1 MSKLSFLQ
9 FMQERDQ
16 LDEAFNSA
24 PYELTMGKKNAGDVF
39 FTFIDEDEK
48 EYRIQF
54 YTPQGL
60 GKSVRQVFIGQKR
73 GSVYPDAIAR
83 FKNPMRVIA
92 SMIEATKQFMAT
104 PLGKTIDGFAVN
116 FSKKALDRGMTLIPK
131 IIRQSG
137 LKQKLNVMD
146 LTYAPVPDRG
156 YVWLVRKG
164 KDPAQVFDGPKM
176 QGITWDDPDKVG
188 DVPVQNSV
196 DGVVG
201 GTGQTIVVGV
211 DFRSEMEDLD
221 ISVSGND
228 ITVMDGRKLVVS
240 FTDPETARIISGM
253 KTPSAAI
260 TNFMQKTNPGRYTGN
275 IKVNSTSTRSGKKYE
290 FIASDSSG
298 KQLFN
303 LNVEDSRKTNLG
315 TGAGSSEIEV
325 NREWY
330 NSSDTGLKLKSGRDP
345 IRGNYVRLISGSK
358 EVAAFYGYDFD
369 KYPDGT
375 EVSWNMKR
383 GFTNQD
389 LVGASM
395 TKQKKGMYDQYTF
408 KKGAQIILVVDVDTS
423 NDTSNDNGWK
433 LTKADATQPML
444 VWAGKEKGRLVTANI
459 APHYNEPG
467 VYVGAYMNEKPVRGQ
482 SADFI
487 TRQLKLP
494 QVPINILNDFTTA
507 STKFWKGSQNS
518 SDRNNPANIIGSGT
532 AVIDAKRLGAREVN
546 VERFKNGVRMR
557 SQNGDVDI
565 SISDPDF
572 SNAASAT
579 DAATASVVVKN
590 GRYEGAINSKRKIAR
605 TSNEQGTEWDIIG
618 VNGETLVSIKLNK
631 VSKSASDSTEGATS
645 VDQLRDSGFIA
656 RVLGIIDTNVGL
668 DTSILPGE
676 NIRRVGAGR
685 YTTAGGLVIVVNF
698 TNVLAGFVQY
708 SVFSEIAEEENVAKG
723 SARDVANA
731 VIASIF
737 EVAKTQYTGKWEISA
752 VPTSAPYPIKAIRRS
767 RGWGYVETANWTL
780 TVSDAVLNRVKPGK
794 TALLELIKEPPRGKH
809 PLEIIPEKG
818 DKTLMLKDRI
828 TGAIYGSIDLNAQGA
843 DLVNS
848 GTLKMPR
855 NAMVF
860 GETDSGFS
868 IRWDVNFPETGKYAG
883 TSMITNVTYYY
894 DKGKVAFT
902 PIVSQKGR
910 TLNNPKTYELTLN
923 KDVVQSMIDEISS
936 RMEYLSRNLQ
946 QLKSQ
951 SYNPNQVFLNDITI
965 TDKGEVIWNDYNLSD
980 GKVTQ
985 IMLSMISA
993 ENKRLE
999 KVANTPDINI
1009 TLPKKQAEVV
1019 EFINRMIDIDLT
1031 PYVRTPKKR
1040 DVVLFDSSELSMNQL
1055 NNIERLGRETGKWSL
1070 QPNGG
1075 MGHALLLKSTSH
1087 NPKDDLAAYADSIRD
1102 NAPKGRDLDWQI
1114 YASRD
1119 GQTLNVDWDITFR
1132 RNTTEGA
1139 YREFKAQ
1146 IDRANQYLQTLYR
1159 DAKSKGYNPTEPNLM
1174 TLDSAQQSDQW
1185 ARDYGEGAYSE
1196 YEQSLGGNMQ
1206 IKI

>member
-188 DVPVQNSV
+188 DVPVQNNTPDVGVSSSV
-196 DGVVG
+196 D
-201 GTGQTIVVGV
+201 
-211 DFRSEMEDLD
+211 
-221 ISVSGND
+221 
-228 ITVMDGRKLVVS
+228 
-240 FTDPETARIISGM
+240 
-253 KTPSAAI
+253 
-260 TNFMQKTNPGRYTGN
+260 
-275 IKVNSTSTRSGKKYE
+275 NS
-290 FIASDSSG
+290 
-298 KQLFN
+298 
-303 LNVEDSRKTNLG
+303 
-315 TGAGSSEIEV
+315 
-325 NREWY
+325 
-330 NSSDTGLKLKSGRDP
+330 
-345 IRGNYVRLISGSK
+345 
-358 EVAAFYGYDFD
+358 
-369 KYPDGT
+369 
-375 EVSWNMKR
+375 
-383 GFTNQD
+383 
-389 LVGASM
+389 
-395 TKQKKGMYDQYTF
+395 
-408 KKGAQIILVVDVDTS
+408 
-423 NDTSNDNGWK
+423 NGWK
-433 LTKADATQPML
+433 LTSNGDQPML
-444 VWAGKEKGRLVTANI
+444 IWAGKERGRTNTANI

-487 TRQLKLP
+487 ARQLKLP
-494 QVPINILNDFTTA
+494 QVPISILNDFTTA
-507 STKFWKGSQNS
+507 STKFWKGSQQKS
-518 SDRNNPANIIGSGT
+518 APVVPAGSDRNNPANIIGSGT

-631 VSKSASDSTEGATS
+631 VSKSASDSTESATS

-685 YTTAGGLVIVVNF
+685 YTTAGGLVIIVNF

-723 SARDVANA
+723 SARDVAKA

-752 VPTSAPYPIKAIRRS
+752 VPTSAPYPIKAKI
-767 RGWGYVETANWTL
+767 
-780 TVSDAVLNRVKPGK
+780 
-794 TALLELIKEPPRGKH
+794 
-809 PLEIIPEKG
+809 
-818 DKTLMLKDRI
+818 
-828 TGAIYGSIDLNAQGA
+828 
-843 DLVNS
+843 
-848 GTLKMPR
+848 
-855 NAMVF
+855 
-860 GETDSGFS
+860 
-868 IRWDVNFPETGKYAG
+868 
-883 TSMITNVTYYY
+883 
-894 DKGKVAFT
+894 
-902 PIVSQKGR
+902 GR
-910 TLNNPKTYELTLN
+910 AH
-923 KDVVQSMIDEISS
+923 V
-936 RMEYLSRNLQ
+936 
-946 QLKSQ
+946 
-951 SYNPNQVFLNDITI
+951 
-965 TDKGEVIWNDYNLSD
+965 
-980 GKVTQ
+980 
-985 IMLSMISA
+985 
-993 ENKRLE
+993 
-999 KVANTPDINI
+999 
-1009 TLPKKQAEVV
+1009 
-1019 EFINRMIDIDLT
+1019 
-1031 PYVRTPKKR
+1031 
-1040 DVVLFDSSELSMNQL
+1040 
-1055 NNIERLGRETGKWSL
+1055 
-1070 QPNGG
+1070 
-1075 MGHALLLKSTSH
+1075 
-1087 NPKDDLAAYADSIRD
+1087 
-1102 NAPKGRDLDWQI
+1102 
-1114 YASRD
+1114 
-1119 GQTLNVDWDITFR
+1119 
-1132 RNTTEGA
+1132 
-1139 YREFKAQ
+1139 
-1146 IDRANQYLQTLYR
+1146 
-1159 DAKSKGYNPTEPNLM
+1159 
-1174 TLDSAQQSDQW
+1174 
-1185 ARDYGEGAYSE
+1185 
-1196 YEQSLGGNMQ
+1196 
-1206 IKI
+1206 

>member
-39 FTFIDEDEK
+39 FTFVDEDEK

-188 DVPVQNSV
+188 DVPVQNNTPNVGVSSSV
-196 DGVVG
+196 D
-201 GTGQTIVVGV
+201 
-211 DFRSEMEDLD
+211 
-221 ISVSGND
+221 
-228 ITVMDGRKLVVS
+228 
-240 FTDPETARIISGM
+240 
-253 KTPSAAI
+253 
-260 TNFMQKTNPGRYTGN
+260 
-275 IKVNSTSTRSGKKYE
+275 NS
-290 FIASDSSG
+290 
-298 KQLFN
+298 
-303 LNVEDSRKTNLG
+303 
-315 TGAGSSEIEV
+315 
-325 NREWY
+325 
-330 NSSDTGLKLKSGRDP
+330 
-345 IRGNYVRLISGSK
+345 
-358 EVAAFYGYDFD
+358 
-369 KYPDGT
+369 
-375 EVSWNMKR
+375 
-383 GFTNQD
+383 
-389 LVGASM
+389 
-395 TKQKKGMYDQYTF
+395 
-408 KKGAQIILVVDVDTS
+408 
-423 NDTSNDNGWK
+423 NGWK
-433 LTKADATQPML
+433 LTSNGDQPML
-444 VWAGKEKGRLVTANI
+444 IWAGKERGRTNTANI

-487 TRQLKLP
+487 ARQLKLP
-494 QVPINILNDFTTA
+494 QVPISILNDFTTA

-631 VSKSASDSTEGATS
+631 VSKSASDSTEGVTS

-848 GTLKMPR
+848 GTLKIPS

-860 GETDSGFS
+860 GETVNGMS

-910 TLNNPKTYELTLN
+910 TLNNPKTYELPLN
-923 KDVVQSMIDEISS
+923 KDMVQSVIDEISS
-936 RMEYLSRNLQ
+936 KMVYLSRNLQ

-999 KVANTPDINI
+999 KVANKPDINI

-1070 QPNGG
+1070 QSNGG
-1075 MGHALLLKSTSH
+1075 MGHALF
-1087 NPKDDLAAYADSIRD
+1087 
-1102 NAPKGRDLDWQI
+1102 
-1114 YASRD
+1114 
-1119 GQTLNVDWDITFR
+1119 LNVW
-1132 RNTTEGA
+1132 
-1139 YREFKAQ
+1139 
-1146 IDRANQYLQTLYR
+1146 
-1159 DAKSKGYNPTEPNLM
+1159 
-1174 TLDSAQQSDQW
+1174 
-1185 ARDYGEGAYSE
+1185 
-1196 YEQSLGGNMQ
+1196 
-1206 IKI
+1206 

>member
-188 DVPVQNSV
+188 DVPVQNNTPDVGVSSSV
-196 DGVVG
+196 D
-201 GTGQTIVVGV
+201 
-211 DFRSEMEDLD
+211 
-221 ISVSGND
+221 
-228 ITVMDGRKLVVS
+228 
-240 FTDPETARIISGM
+240 
-253 KTPSAAI
+253 
-260 TNFMQKTNPGRYTGN
+260 
-275 IKVNSTSTRSGKKYE
+275 NS
-290 FIASDSSG
+290 
-298 KQLFN
+298 
-303 LNVEDSRKTNLG
+303 
-315 TGAGSSEIEV
+315 
-325 NREWY
+325 
-330 NSSDTGLKLKSGRDP
+330 
-345 IRGNYVRLISGSK
+345 
-358 EVAAFYGYDFD
+358 
-369 KYPDGT
+369 
-375 EVSWNMKR
+375 
-383 GFTNQD
+383 
-389 LVGASM
+389 
-395 TKQKKGMYDQYTF
+395 
-408 KKGAQIILVVDVDTS
+408 
-423 NDTSNDNGWK
+423 NGWK
-433 LTKADATQPML
+433 LTSNGDQPML
-444 VWAGKEKGRLVTANI
+444 LWAGKERGRMNTANI

-487 TRQLKLP
+487 ARQLKLP
-494 QVPINILNDFTTA
+494 QVPISILNDFTTA
-507 STKFWKGSQNS
+507 STKFWKGSQQKS
-518 SDRNNPANIIGSGT
+518 APVVPAGSDRNNPANIIGSGT

-605 TSNEQGTEWDIIG
+605 ISNEQGTEWDIIG

-708 SVFSEIAEEENVAKG
+708 SVFSEIAEEESVAKG

-780 TVSDAVLNRVKPGK
+780 KVSDAVLNRVKPGN
-794 TALLELIKEPPRGKH
+794 TALLELIKEPSRGKH

-860 GETDSGFS
+860 GETVNGMSITWSG
-868 IRWDVNFPETGKYAG
+868 VNFPKTGKYDGAVL
-883 TSMITNVTYYY
+883 TTNVTYYY

-902 PIVSQKGR
+902 PMISQKGR
-910 TLNNPKTYELTLN
+910 LLNNPKTYELPLK
-923 KDVVQSMIDEISS
+923 KDIVQALIDEISS
-936 RMEYLSRNLQ
+936 KMEMISRNMQ
-946 QLKSQ
+946 
-951 SYNPNQVFLNDITI
+951 T
-965 TDKGEVIWNDYNLSD
+965 
-980 GKVTQ
+980 
-985 IMLSMISA
+985 
-993 ENKRLE
+993 
-999 KVANTPDINI
+999 
-1009 TLPKKQAEVV
+1009 
-1019 EFINRMIDIDLT
+1019 
-1031 PYVRTPKKR
+1031 
-1040 DVVLFDSSELSMNQL
+1040 
-1055 NNIERLGRETGKWSL
+1055 
-1070 QPNGG
+1070 
-1075 MGHALLLKSTSH
+1075 LKSTSH
-1087 NPKDDLAAYADSIRD
+1087 NPKQVFLDDISVDDNGSVLWRGYDMADRRTNEFMLGILSKETERLEKESSTAKKTGADLAAYADSIRD

-1174 TLDSAQQSDQW
+1174 TLASAQQSDQW
-1185 ARDYGEGAYSE
+1185 SQDNGESAYSE

>member
-39 FTFIDEDEK
+39 FTFVDEDDK

-188 DVPVQNSV
+188 DVPVQNNTPDVGVSSSV
-196 DGVVG
+196 D
-201 GTGQTIVVGV
+201 
-211 DFRSEMEDLD
+211 
-221 ISVSGND
+221 
-228 ITVMDGRKLVVS
+228 
-240 FTDPETARIISGM
+240 
-253 KTPSAAI
+253 
-260 TNFMQKTNPGRYTGN
+260 
-275 IKVNSTSTRSGKKYE
+275 NS
-290 FIASDSSG
+290 
-298 KQLFN
+298 
-303 LNVEDSRKTNLG
+303 
-315 TGAGSSEIEV
+315 
-325 NREWY
+325 
-330 NSSDTGLKLKSGRDP
+330 
-345 IRGNYVRLISGSK
+345 
-358 EVAAFYGYDFD
+358 
-369 KYPDGT
+369 
-375 EVSWNMKR
+375 
-383 GFTNQD
+383 
-389 LVGASM
+389 
-395 TKQKKGMYDQYTF
+395 
-408 KKGAQIILVVDVDTS
+408 
-423 NDTSNDNGWK
+423 NGWK
-433 LTKADATQPML
+433 LTSNGDQPML
-444 VWAGKEKGRLVTANI
+444 LWAGKERGRMNTANI

-487 TRQLKLP
+487 ARQLKLP
-494 QVPINILNDFTTA
+494 QVPISILNDFTMA
-507 STKFWKGSQNS
+507 STKFWKGSQ
-518 SDRNNPANIIGSGT
+518 
-532 AVIDAKRLGAREVN
+532 
-546 VERFKNGVRMR
+546 
-557 SQNGDVDI
+557 Q
-565 SISDPDF
+565 
-572 SNAASAT
+572 
-579 DAATASVVVKN
+579 
-590 GRYEGAINSKRKIAR
+590 
-605 TSNEQGTEWDIIG
+605 
-618 VNGETLVSIKLNK
+618 
-631 VSKSASDSTEGATS
+631 KSAPADSNTTIGATS
-645 VDQLRDSGFIA
+645 IDQLRDSGFIA
-656 RVLGIIDTNVGL
+656 RVLGIIDANI
-668 DTSILPGE
+668 DQKASHLPGE
-676 NIRRVGAGR
+676 SIKKIGQAR
-685 YTTAGGLVIVVNF
+685 YQTKGGLVIIVSFDSVDGKNL
-698 TNVLAGFVQY
+698 TYN
-708 SVFSEIAEEENVAKG
+708 VFSEIETQPGVISGDARLVANKIMETITDVAKH
-723 SARDVANA
+723 
-731 VIASIF
+731 
-737 EVAKTQYTGKWEISA
+737 QYTGKWEISA

-780 TVSDAVLNRVKPGK
+780 KVSDAVLNRVKPGN

-809 PLEIIPEKG
+809 LLVIIPEKG
-818 DKTLMLKDRI
+818 DKTLMLKDLI
-828 TGAIYGSIDLNAQGA
+828 TGTIYGSIDLNAQGT

-848 GTLKMPR
+848 GTLKIPS

-860 GETDSGFS
+860 GETVNGMS

-1139 YREFKAQ
+1139 YREFKSQ

>member
-188 DVPVQNSV
+188 DVPVQNNTP
-196 DGVVG
+196 D
-201 GTGQTIVVGV
+201 VGV
-211 DFRSEMEDLD
+211 S
-221 ISVSGND
+221 S
-228 ITVMDGRKLVVS
+228 
-240 FTDPETARIISGM
+240 
-253 KTPSAAI
+253 SAD
-260 TNFMQKTNPGRYTGN
+260 
-275 IKVNSTSTRSGKKYE
+275 NS
-290 FIASDSSG
+290 
-298 KQLFN
+298 
-303 LNVEDSRKTNLG
+303 
-315 TGAGSSEIEV
+315 
-325 NREWY
+325 
-330 NSSDTGLKLKSGRDP
+330 
-345 IRGNYVRLISGSK
+345 
-358 EVAAFYGYDFD
+358 
-369 KYPDGT
+369 
-375 EVSWNMKR
+375 
-383 GFTNQD
+383 
-389 LVGASM
+389 
-395 TKQKKGMYDQYTF
+395 
-408 KKGAQIILVVDVDTS
+408 
-423 NDTSNDNGWK
+423 NGWK
-433 LTKADATQPML
+433 LTSNGDQPML
-444 VWAGKEKGRLVTANI
+444 LWAGKERGRMNTANI

-487 TRQLKLP
+487 ARQLKLP
-494 QVPINILNDFTTA
+494 QVPISILNDFTTA

-605 TSNEQGTEWDIIG
+605 ISNEQGTEWDIIG

-780 TVSDAVLNRVKPGK
+780 TVSDAVLNRVKPGN

-828 TGAIYGSIDLNAQGA
+828 TGTIYGSIDLNAQGD

-860 GETDSGFS
+860 GETVNGMSITWSG
-868 IRWDVNFPETGKYAG
+868 VNFPKTGKYDGAVL
-883 TSMITNVTYYY
+883 TTNVTYYY
-894 DKGKVAFT
+894 DKGKVAIT
-902 PIVSQKGR
+902 PMVSNKGR
-910 TLNNPKTYELTLN
+910 TLNNPKTYELPLK
-923 KDVVQSMIDEISS
+923 KDIVQAVIDEISS
-936 RMEYLSRNLQ
+936 NMEMISRNMQ
-946 QLKSQ
+946 
-951 SYNPNQVFLNDITI
+951 T
-965 TDKGEVIWNDYNLSD
+965 
-980 GKVTQ
+980 
-985 IMLSMISA
+985 
-993 ENKRLE
+993 
-999 KVANTPDINI
+999 
-1009 TLPKKQAEVV
+1009 
-1019 EFINRMIDIDLT
+1019 
-1031 PYVRTPKKR
+1031 
-1040 DVVLFDSSELSMNQL
+1040 
-1055 NNIERLGRETGKWSL
+1055 
-1070 QPNGG
+1070 
-1075 MGHALLLKSTSH
+1075 LKSTSY
-1087 NPKDDLAAYADSIRD
+1087 NPKQVFLDDISVDNNGSVLWRGYDMADHRTNEFMLGILSKETERLEKESSTAKKTGADLAAYADSIRD

-1146 IDRANQYLQTLYR
+1146 IDRANQYLQTLYQ

-1174 TLDSAQQSDQW
+1174 TLASAQQSDQW
-1185 ARDYGEGAYSE
+1185 SQDNGESAYSE

>member
-1 MSKLSFLQ
+1 MSKPSFLQ

-188 DVPVQNSV
+188 DVPVQNNTPNVGVSSSV
-196 DGVVG
+196 D
-201 GTGQTIVVGV
+201 
-211 DFRSEMEDLD
+211 
-221 ISVSGND
+221 
-228 ITVMDGRKLVVS
+228 
-240 FTDPETARIISGM
+240 
-253 KTPSAAI
+253 
-260 TNFMQKTNPGRYTGN
+260 
-275 IKVNSTSTRSGKKYE
+275 NS
-290 FIASDSSG
+290 
-298 KQLFN
+298 
-303 LNVEDSRKTNLG
+303 
-315 TGAGSSEIEV
+315 
-325 NREWY
+325 
-330 NSSDTGLKLKSGRDP
+330 
-345 IRGNYVRLISGSK
+345 
-358 EVAAFYGYDFD
+358 
-369 KYPDGT
+369 
-375 EVSWNMKR
+375 
-383 GFTNQD
+383 
-389 LVGASM
+389 
-395 TKQKKGMYDQYTF
+395 
-408 KKGAQIILVVDVDTS
+408 
-423 NDTSNDNGWK
+423 NGWK
-433 LTKADATQPML
+433 LTSNGDQPML
-444 VWAGKEKGRLVTANI
+444 LWAGKERGRMNTANI

-518 SDRNNPANIIGSGT
+518 SDMNNPANIIGSGT

-848 GTLKMPR
+848 GTLKMPS

-860 GETDSGFS
+860 GETVNGMSITWSG
-868 IRWDVNFPETGKYAG
+868 VNFPKTGKYDGAVL
-883 TSMITNVTYYY
+883 TTNVTYYY
-894 DKGKVAFT
+894 DKGKVAIT
-902 PIVSQKGR
+902 PIVSNKGR
-910 TLNNPKTYELTLN
+910 TLNNPKTYELTLK
-923 KDVVQSMIDEISS
+923 KDIVQAVIDEISS
-936 RMEYLSRNLQ
+936 KMEMISRNIQ
-946 QLKSQ
+946 
-951 SYNPNQVFLNDITI
+951 T
-965 TDKGEVIWNDYNLSD
+965 
-980 GKVTQ
+980 
-985 IMLSMISA
+985 
-993 ENKRLE
+993 
-999 KVANTPDINI
+999 
-1009 TLPKKQAEVV
+1009 
-1019 EFINRMIDIDLT
+1019 
-1031 PYVRTPKKR
+1031 
-1040 DVVLFDSSELSMNQL
+1040 
-1055 NNIERLGRETGKWSL
+1055 
-1070 QPNGG
+1070 
-1075 MGHALLLKSTSH
+1075 LKSTSY
-1087 NPKDDLAAYADSIRD
+1087 NPKQVFLDDISVDNNGSVLWRGYDMADRRTNEFMLGILSKETERLEKESSTAKKTGADLAAYADSIRD

-1139 YREFKAQ
+1139 YREFKSQ

>member
-39 FTFIDEDEK
+39 FTFVDEDDK

-188 DVPVQNSV
+188 DVPVQNNTPDVGVSSSV
-196 DGVVG
+196 D
-201 GTGQTIVVGV
+201 
-211 DFRSEMEDLD
+211 
-221 ISVSGND
+221 
-228 ITVMDGRKLVVS
+228 
-240 FTDPETARIISGM
+240 
-253 KTPSAAI
+253 
-260 TNFMQKTNPGRYTGN
+260 
-275 IKVNSTSTRSGKKYE
+275 NS
-290 FIASDSSG
+290 
-298 KQLFN
+298 
-303 LNVEDSRKTNLG
+303 
-315 TGAGSSEIEV
+315 
-325 NREWY
+325 
-330 NSSDTGLKLKSGRDP
+330 
-345 IRGNYVRLISGSK
+345 
-358 EVAAFYGYDFD
+358 
-369 KYPDGT
+369 
-375 EVSWNMKR
+375 
-383 GFTNQD
+383 
-389 LVGASM
+389 
-395 TKQKKGMYDQYTF
+395 
-408 KKGAQIILVVDVDTS
+408 
-423 NDTSNDNGWK
+423 NGWK
-433 LTKADATQPML
+433 LTSNGDQPML
-444 VWAGKEKGRLVTANI
+444 LWAGKERGRMNTANI

-487 TRQLKLP
+487 ARQLKLP
-494 QVPINILNDFTTA
+494 QVPISILNDFTTA
-507 STKFWKGSQNS
+507 STKFWKGSQ
-518 SDRNNPANIIGSGT
+518 
-532 AVIDAKRLGAREVN
+532 
-546 VERFKNGVRMR
+546 
-557 SQNGDVDI
+557 Q
-565 SISDPDF
+565 
-572 SNAASAT
+572 
-579 DAATASVVVKN
+579 
-590 GRYEGAINSKRKIAR
+590 
-605 TSNEQGTEWDIIG
+605 
-618 VNGETLVSIKLNK
+618 
-631 VSKSASDSTEGATS
+631 KSAPADSNTTIGATS
-645 VDQLRDSGFIA
+645 IDQLRDSGFIA
-656 RVLGIIDTNVGL
+656 RVLGIIDANI
-668 DTSILPGE
+668 DQKASHLPGE
-676 NIRRVGAGR
+676 SIKKIGQAR
-685 YTTAGGLVIVVNF
+685 YQTKGGLVIIVSFDSVDGKNL
-698 TNVLAGFVQY
+698 TYN
-708 SVFSEIAEEENVAKG
+708 VFSEIETQPGVISGDARLVANKIMETITDVAKH
-723 SARDVANA
+723 
-731 VIASIF
+731 
-737 EVAKTQYTGKWEISA
+737 QYTGKWEISA

-780 TVSDAVLNRVKPGK
+780 KVSDAVLNRVKPGN

-809 PLEIIPEKG
+809 LLVIIPEKG
-818 DKTLMLKDRI
+818 DKTLMLKDLI
-828 TGAIYGSIDLNAQGA
+828 TGTIYGSIDLNAQGT

-848 GTLKMPR
+848 GTLKIPS

-860 GETDSGFS
+860 GETVNGMS

-910 TLNNPKTYELTLN
+910 TLNNPKTYELPLN
-923 KDVVQSMIDEISS
+923 KDMVQSVIDEISS
-936 RMEYLSRNLQ
+936 KMVYLSRNLQ

-999 KVANTPDINI
+999 KVANTPDINT

-1040 DVVLFDSSELSMNQL
+1040 DVVLFDSSELSINQL

-1119 GQTLNVDWDITFR
+1119 GHTLNVDWDITFR

>member
-1 MSKLSFLQ
+1 MSKPSFLQ

-48 EYRIQF
+48 EFRIQF

-188 DVPVQNSV
+188 DVPVQNNTPDVGVSSSV
-196 DGVVG
+196 D
-201 GTGQTIVVGV
+201 
-211 DFRSEMEDLD
+211 
-221 ISVSGND
+221 
-228 ITVMDGRKLVVS
+228 
-240 FTDPETARIISGM
+240 
-253 KTPSAAI
+253 
-260 TNFMQKTNPGRYTGN
+260 
-275 IKVNSTSTRSGKKYE
+275 NS
-290 FIASDSSG
+290 
-298 KQLFN
+298 
-303 LNVEDSRKTNLG
+303 
-315 TGAGSSEIEV
+315 
-325 NREWY
+325 
-330 NSSDTGLKLKSGRDP
+330 
-345 IRGNYVRLISGSK
+345 
-358 EVAAFYGYDFD
+358 
-369 KYPDGT
+369 
-375 EVSWNMKR
+375 
-383 GFTNQD
+383 
-389 LVGASM
+389 
-395 TKQKKGMYDQYTF
+395 
-408 KKGAQIILVVDVDTS
+408 
-423 NDTSNDNGWK
+423 NGWK
-433 LTKADATQPML
+433 LTSNGDQPML
-444 VWAGKEKGRLVTANI
+444 LWAGKERGRTNTANI

-494 QVPINILNDFTTA
+494 QVPINILNDFTMA
-507 STKFWKGSQNS
+507 STKFWKGSQ
-518 SDRNNPANIIGSGT
+518 
-532 AVIDAKRLGAREVN
+532 
-546 VERFKNGVRMR
+546 
-557 SQNGDVDI
+557 Q
-565 SISDPDF
+565 
-572 SNAASAT
+572 
-579 DAATASVVVKN
+579 
-590 GRYEGAINSKRKIAR
+590 
-605 TSNEQGTEWDIIG
+605 
-618 VNGETLVSIKLNK
+618 
-631 VSKSASDSTEGATS
+631 KSAPADSNTTIGATS
-645 VDQLRDSGFIA
+645 IDQLRDSGFIA
-656 RVLGIIDTNVGL
+656 RVLGIIDANI
-668 DTSILPGE
+668 DQKASHLPGE
-676 NIRRVGAGR
+676 SIKKIGQAR
-685 YTTAGGLVIVVNF
+685 YQTKGGLVIIVTFDSVDGKNL
-698 TNVLAGFVQY
+698 TYN
-708 SVFSEIAEEENVAKG
+708 VFSEIETQPGVISGDARLVANKIMETITDVAKH
-723 SARDVANA
+723 
-731 VIASIF
+731 
-737 EVAKTQYTGKWEISA
+737 QYTGKWEISA

-780 TVSDAVLNRVKPGK
+780 KVSDAVLNRVKPGK

-809 PLEIIPEKG
+809 PLVIIPEKG
-818 DKTLMLKDRI
+818 DKTLMLKDLI

-843 DLVNS
+843 DMVNS
-848 GTLKMPR
+848 GNLKMPR

-910 TLNNPKTYELTLN
+910 TLNNPKAYELPLN
-923 KDVVQSMIDEISS
+923 KNMVQSVIDEISS
-936 RMEYLSRNLQ
+936 KMEYLSRNLQ

-999 KVANTPDINI
+999 KVANKPDINI

-1040 DVVLFDSSELSMNQL
+1040 DVVLFDSSELSINQL

-1070 QPNGG
+1070 EPNGG

-1174 TLDSAQQSDQW
+1174 TLASAQQSDQW
-1185 ARDYGEGAYSE
+1185 ARDNGESAYSE
-1196 YEQSLGGNMQ
+1196 YEQSLGGNIQ

>member
-83 FKNPMRVIA
+83 FKNPMRVIT

-315 TGAGSSEIEV
+315 TGAGSSSSV
-325 NREWY
+325 D
-330 NSSDTGLKLKSGRDP
+330 NS
-345 IRGNYVRLISGSK
+345 
-358 EVAAFYGYDFD
+358 
-369 KYPDGT
+369 
-375 EVSWNMKR
+375 
-383 GFTNQD
+383 
-389 LVGASM
+389 
-395 TKQKKGMYDQYTF
+395 
-408 KKGAQIILVVDVDTS
+408 
-423 NDTSNDNGWK
+423 NGWK
-433 LTKADATQPML
+433 LTSNGDQPML
-444 VWAGKEKGRLVTANI
+444 LWAGKERGRTNTANI

-487 TRQLKLP
+487 ARQLKLP
-494 QVPINILNDFTTA
+494 QVPISILNDFTTA

-605 TSNEQGTEWDIIG
+605 ISNEQGTEWDIIG

-860 GETDSGFS
+860 GETVNGMS

-1040 DVVLFDSSELSMNQL
+1040 DVVLFDSSELSINQL

-1075 MGHALLLKSTSH
+1075 MGHALLL
-1087 NPKDDLAAYADSIRD
+1087 
-1102 NAPKGRDLDWQI
+1102 
-1114 YASRD
+1114 
-1119 GQTLNVDWDITFR
+1119 NVW
-1132 RNTTEGA
+1132 
-1139 YREFKAQ
+1139 
-1146 IDRANQYLQTLYR
+1146 
-1159 DAKSKGYNPTEPNLM
+1159 
-1174 TLDSAQQSDQW
+1174 
-1185 ARDYGEGAYSE
+1185 
-1196 YEQSLGGNMQ
+1196 
-1206 IKI
+1206 